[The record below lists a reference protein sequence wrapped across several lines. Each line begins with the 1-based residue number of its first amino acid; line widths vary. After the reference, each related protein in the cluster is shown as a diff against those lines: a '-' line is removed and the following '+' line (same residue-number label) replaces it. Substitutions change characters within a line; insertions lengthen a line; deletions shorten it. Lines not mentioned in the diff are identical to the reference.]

1 MISTKAVVGGAV
13 AAVLLL
19 LALIAI
25 ASAFYS
31 VDESEYILELR
42 FGEVKNVRTEPGL
55 YVKAPFIDSVQ
66 RIDKR
71 TLRAD
76 IPPREVPDRDKE
88 RLIID
93 MIVRYQITDPVEF
106 RKALRNEATA
116 HERLQAITYSAMRDT
131 VGQHDRIDI
140 IGAQAMLD
148 EDGSPV
154 SDEEGLPIYQSLV
167 GTRDKISKEIQAR
180 IEEAVV
186 SQNYG
191 IHIISADIK
200 RADFPSQVRSSII
213 DRLWAERQRVAARHR
228 ADGEEEYRKRTARVQ
243 AEADILL
250 AEASRDARQTRGDG
264 EAEAIG
270 IVQEALTRDPQFYRF
285 LRSLESYERS
295 IQQGAT
301 LVISGETGGYL
312 DTLTGGPP
320 SRRAGNGQETASKL
334 KPPPLPPEMEASETD
349 LKPPPPLPLGPEPDS
364 PRDEEEEN

>member
-1 MISTKAVVGGAV
+1 MISTKVVVGGAV
-13 AAVLLL
+13 AGILLL
-19 LALIAI
+19 VALIAT

-31 VDESEYILELR
+31 VDETEYILELR

-55 YVKAPFIDSVQ
+55 YLKAPFIDSVQ

-93 MIVRYQITDPVEF
+93 MIVRYQITDPVGF

-167 GTRDKISKEIQAR
+167 GTRDKISHEIQAR
-180 IEEAVV
+180 IEQAVV

-200 RADFPSQVRSSII
+200 
-213 DRLWAERQRVAARHR
+213 E
-228 ADGEEEYRKRTARVQ
+228 G
-243 AEADILL
+243 
-250 AEASRDARQTRGDG
+250 
-264 EAEAIG
+264 
-270 IVQEALTRDPQFYRF
+270 
-285 LRSLESYERS
+285 
-295 IQQGAT
+295 
-301 LVISGETGGYL
+301 
-312 DTLTGGPP
+312 
-320 SRRAGNGQETASKL
+320 
-334 KPPPLPPEMEASETD
+334 
-349 LKPPPPLPLGPEPDS
+349 
-364 PRDEEEEN
+364 